1 MAKKRTTPRKE
12 AILRMLEADYEEGG
26 RDSLAREFGR
36 PPLTA
41 TTIAEYIDWFDGENG
56 RPECNAKPGES
67 VPLEIAFWHPSAST
81 VQSFARTLRAMTAE
95 GLLVQ
100 VREKQ
105 QTRNALAGDHID
117 MPRVAY
123 YSLRAM
129 ASNIEAKEAE
139 RAHRA
144 WLKETPEGQAY
155 ETAQIEAFCC
165 ALAGVKPAQP
175 TAPQLPGDVI
185 DGCITEVS
193 GTDDTTRAATE
204 DPEYIPF

>member
-1 MAKKRTTPRKE
+1 MKRTTPRKE

-41 TTIAEYIDWFDGENG
+41 TTIAEYIHWFDGENG

-67 VPLEIAFWHPSAST
+67 IPNEIAFWRPSAST
-81 VQSFARTLRAMTAE
+81 VQSFARTLRAMAAE

-123 YSLRAM
+123 YSPKAM
-129 ASNIEAKEAE
+129 ARNMEAKEAE
-139 RAHRA
+139 QAHRK
-144 WLKETPEGQAY
+144 WLAETPEGQAH
-155 ETAQIEAFCC
+155 ENAQMEAFCR
-165 ALAGVKPAQP
+165 ALAGAKPAKP
-175 TAPQLPGDVI
+175 TAALPHGDVI

-193 GTDDTTRAATE
+193 RPNDTTSAGQK
-204 DPEYIPF
+204 YIPF